1 LKGVDALSI
10 IVEELYDVF
19 REPEIRLIVQT
30 ARLREAVDVMKMED
44 CEMPK
49 RIVLQKPEGKQGI
62 GRPKA
67 RGMEEGKGGGNKYLG
82 NSCRGQVRV
91 AKSR

>member
-1 LKGVDALSI
+1 M
-10 IVEELYDVF
+10 IVEELYDLF
-19 REPEIRLIVQT
+19 REPEIRLIVQI
-30 ARLREAVDVMKMED
+30 ARLREAVDVMKMEVG
-44 CEMPK
+44 EMPK
-49 RIVLQKPEGKQGI
+49 QIVLQKPEGKGGI

-67 RGMEEGKGGGNKYLG
+67 REMDEVKGGGNKKLG